1 MGDLKAK
8 LVDGKRQTLEDME
21 KESVINVQLYA
32 CHNKHN
38 QEFEIV
44 GSAIKSKS
52 LKKCLAAAGKKEDT
66 TQNNNRY
73 FDPAWC
79 IGMILESIVAPSQ
92 CCRRPISSNGVPQR
106 LPLVL

>member
-52 LKKCLAAAGKKEDT
+52 LRSAWRLLEKRKIRHRTLNLQSAMSRKIKNGT
-66 TQNNNRY
+66 SLRRTMRY
-73 FDPAWC
+73 TKHQENAW
-79 IGMILESIVAPSQ
+79 MFK
-92 CCRRPISSNGVPQR
+92 R
-106 LPLVL
+106 